1 MTEPIRITAPL
12 TDAVIEK
19 LKAGDKVLITGVM
32 YTARDAAHKRLIDL
46 LNAGKEL
53 PVDLKRADSIL
64 RRAHAGKARR
74 GHRLGWSHDK
84 RQDGRVH
91 PEAHRAWA

>member
-32 YTARDAAHKRLIDL
+32 YTARDAAH
-46 LNAGKEL
+46 NASWL
-53 PVDLKRADSIL
+53 
-64 RRAHAGKARR
+64 ARTR
-74 GHRLGWSHDK
+74 C
-84 RQDGRVH
+84 
-91 PEAHRAWA
+91 